1 APGYAMSLDEDHRVA
16 LREKIRAA
24 LPIEPDG
31 SIHLIA
37 RAWAVRG
44 VR

>member
-1 APGYAMSLDEDHRVA
+1 MSLSEDR
-16 LREKIRAA
+16 RAA
-24 LPIEPDG
+24 LRDRIRANRPVNSDG

-44 VR
+44 TMR